1 MFLCINV
8 TCETIAFTFLLVP
21 SIVYKNLINVQAE
34 CYVYFMFLCINV
46 TCESFVFTYSVA
58 PSIVYENLVKKLFH
72 TIPKVYLRYVLN
84 LTVTC
89 QTFCVYIFRGARYN
103 LYKCENPAAVR
114 LF

>member
-1 MFLCINV
+1 MFLYINV
-8 TCETIAFTFLLVP
+8 TCEIIAFTFLVVP
-21 SIVYKNLINVQAE
+21 SILYKNLINIQAE

-58 PSIVYENLVKKLFH
+58 PSIVYENLINVLFH
-72 TIPKVYLRYVLN
+72 MVPEVDLQYVLN

-103 LYKCENPAAVR
+103 LSKCENPAAVH